1 MKRIISVLLS
11 FAIMLTAL
19 ASLPLQKVKQEALEI
34 LMAVAVPWAMLQ
46 AMAAGILEMRVCAL
60 PLFVPA
66 IMLS

>member
-11 FAIMLTAL
+11 FAIML
-19 ASLPLQKVKQEALEI
+19 KQEALEI